1 MKKIRV
7 SFLTDK
13 EFDKESITKKLESKI
28 TLSSEENKK
37 ILKNILDDF
46 KNNDFSLITP
56 QEIQFI
62 NNHSSEILSDY
73 LIFRYKFKNFPKNQI
88 DSNIPQHL
96 IIEPTSACNLR
107 CVFCYQVDED
117 FTQNYMGTMDLK
129 LFKKIIDDAFEIGV
143 KAITLTGTN
152 YPAIALHKAQV
163 T

>member
-73 LIFRYKFKNFPKNQI
+73 LIFRYKFKNFPN
-88 DSNIPQHL
+88 
-96 IIEPTSACNLR
+96 
-107 CVFCYQVDED
+107 
-117 FTQNYMGTMDLK
+117 
-129 LFKKIIDDAFEIGV
+129 
-143 KAITLTGTN
+143 
-152 YPAIALHKAQV
+152 
-163 T
+163 